1 MQNTNKAKLLTKLG
15 ATAALALGLGLA
27 LQPPAGATTT
37 PASAPASSG
46 ASISAASIS
55 VAPATGLTD
64 NTTVTITAT
73 GLQPGSVYHLGQCAA
88 VRPDAFACNAATNVD
103 VTASATGTLTKT
115 LTVHTAFTGS
125 AADGTTWPINTATTP
140 TVIAVFNNAFDGG
153 TTPLSF

>member
-1 MQNTNKAKLLTKLG
+1 MHNTNKTNKNKLIAKLG

-27 LQPPAGATTT
+27 FQPAAGAATT
-37 PASAPASSG
+37 PAASG
-46 ASISAASIS
+46 ASITAAAIS
-55 VAPATGLTD
+55 VAPATGLSD

-103 VTASATGTLTKT
+103 VTASATGTLSKT
-115 LTVHTAFTGS
+115 LTVRSAFTGS

>member
-1 MQNTNKAKLLTKLG
+1 MQNTNKGKLLTKLG

-27 LQPPAGATTT
+27 FQPAAGATTT
-37 PASAPASSG
+37 PASSG
-46 ASISAASIS
+46 ASISAAAIS
-55 VAPATGLTD
+55 AAPSTGLSD
-64 NTTVTITAT
+64 NTTITISAT

-103 VTASATGTLTKT
+103 VTASATGTITKT
-115 LTVHTAFTGS
+115 LTVRSSFTGS
-125 AADGTTWPINTATTP
+125 AADGSTWPINTATTP

>member
-1 MQNTNKAKLLTKLG
+1 MHNTNKNKLIAKLG

-27 LQPPAGATTT
+27 FQPAAGATTT
-37 PASAPASSG
+37 PTTATSG
-46 ASISAASIS
+46 ASIMAAAIS

-115 LTVHTAFTGS
+115 LTVRSAFTGS
-125 AADGTTWPINTATTP
+125 AADNTTWPINTATTP

>member
-1 MQNTNKAKLLTKLG
+1 MHNTNNTNKTKLIAKLG

-27 LQPPAGATTT
+27 FQPAAGAATT
-37 PASAPASSG
+37 PASG
-46 ASISAASIS
+46 ASITAAAIS

-103 VTASATGTLTKT
+103 VTASATGTLSKT
-115 LTVHTAFTGS
+115 LTVRSAFTGS

>member
-1 MQNTNKAKLLTKLG
+1 
-15 ATAALALGLGLA
+15 
-27 LQPPAGATTT
+27 
-37 PASAPASSG
+37 
-46 ASISAASIS
+46 
-55 VAPATGLTD
+55 LTD

-103 VTASATGTLTKT
+103 VTASATGTLSKT
-115 LTVHTAFTGS
+115 LTVRTAFTGS

>member
-1 MQNTNKAKLLTKLG
+1 MPNTNKSKLIAKLG

-27 LQPPAGATTT
+27 FQPAAGAATT
-37 PASAPASSG
+37 PTASSG
-46 ASISAASIS
+46 ASIMAASIS

-103 VTASATGTLTKT
+103 ITASATGTLTKT
-115 LTVHTAFTGS
+115 LTVRAAFTGS
-125 AADGTTWPINTATTP
+125 AADNTTWPIN
-140 TVIAVFNNAFDGG
+140 
-153 TTPLSF
+153 

>member
-1 MQNTNKAKLLTKLG
+1 LIAKLG

-27 LQPPAGATTT
+27 FQPAAGAATT
-37 PASAPASSG
+37 PTAGASTSG
-46 ASISAASIS
+46 ASIMAASIS

-115 LTVHTAFTGS
+115 LTVRAAFTGS
-125 AADGTTWPINTATTP
+125 AADNTTWPINTATTP